1 MRDAGRARLAGMKGR
16 PLMARLALLAWLSA
30 LLAGLHSAP
39 ALADKRVALVIG
51 NSAYRNVGRLDNPA
65 NDAKLLAETL
75 RSLGFTLV
83 GGGAQLD
90 LDKPA
95 FDRTVQSFGAQL
107 AGADVGLFY
116 YAGHGV
122 QVRGENYLIPVD
134 ANPTKEADVDFQ
146 MLATNLVLRQ
156 MEAAGTKLNIV
167 ILDACR
173 NNPFGG
179 RSLAVGRARDAE
191 NDRMRDT
198 GGGLAQM
205 QAPEGT
211 LISFATQPGSVAQD
225 GADGNSPYTRA
236 LADTIRKPGLGI
248 FDAFNQVGLAVK
260 RATKGVQQPW
270 VSSSPI
276 DGAFYFMPPGGVAPA
291 AVASGSAAD
300 EIAWNRLKSTTDVAA
315 LRRFA
320 DEFPSGTHR
329 IEAEARIAV
338 LAQEGRRL
346 AALTPAAEPAPAL
359 VAPVAP
365 LSEQQERA
373 LKSKD
378 SFKECD
384 NCPAMI
390 AVPAGSFV
398 MGSPASEP
406 QRSADEGPQQEIA
419 IPKMFAVGRT
429 EVSFEEWFACVAE
442 GGCNAYRPGDYGWGA
457 GKRPVINVSWTDAKA
472 YVKWL
477 SAKTGATYRLLS
489 ESERE
494 YVARGCT
501 LPSCPSTPFWFGKE
515 ISPSRANYDWHYSY
529 NGSAKA
535 QPLGQTVAS
544 DASAPNPFGL
554 LHVHGN
560 VWEWVEDCWNA
571 SLAGQPKDGA
581 PRVTGDCL
589 RRVLRGGAWSAEP
602 KDLRSAKR
610 SWELVGERREEVGF
624 RVARTLRN

>member
-1 MRDAGRARLAGMKGR
+1 MRRLGV
-16 PLMARLALLAWLSA
+16 LAWLSV
-30 LLAGLHSAP
+30 LLASIVTAP
-39 ALADKRVALVIG
+39 AFAEKRVALVIG

-65 NDAKLLAETL
+65 NDAKLLSDTL
-75 RSLGFTLV
+75 RALGFTLV

-95 FDRTVQSFGAQL
+95 FDRTVQAFGAAL

-146 MLATNLVLRQ
+146 MLDTNLVLRQ
-156 MEAAGTKLNIV
+156 MEGAGTRLNIV

-225 GADGNSPYTRA
+225 GADGNSPYARA

-248 FDAFNQVGLAVK
+248 FDAFNQIGLQVK

-276 DGAFYFMPPGGVAPA
+276 DGAFYFVPPGGAVSAPVAAGP
-291 AVASGSAAD
+291 AAD
-300 EIAWNRLKSTTDVAA
+300 EIAWSYLKSTTDVRT
-315 LRRFA
+315 LRQFA
-320 DEFPSGTHR
+320 DAFPQGSHR
-329 IEAEARIAV
+329 SEAEARIAA
-338 LAQEGRRL
+338 LEQEAARADAERQRM
-346 AALTPAAEPAPAL
+346 AALTPPATAAPAL
-359 VAPVAP
+359 AVPVGPLAP
-365 LSEQQERA
+365 ERERA
-373 LKSKD
+373 LKPKD

-384 NCPAMI
+384 GCPVM
-390 AVPAGSFV
+390 VTMPAGSFT
-398 MGSPASEP
+398 MGSPANEP
-406 QRSADEGPQQEIA
+406 QRGSDEGPQQQIA
-419 IPKMFAVGRT
+419 IRQAFAVGRS
-429 EVSFEEWFACVAE
+429 EVSFDEWFACVAE

-457 GKRPVINVSWTDAKA
+457 GKRPVINVSWTDAQA

-477 SAKTGATYRLLS
+477 SQKTGAPYRLLS

-501 LPSCPSTPFWFGKE
+501 SPSCPSTPFWFGKD
-515 ISPSRANYDWHYSY
+515 ISPARANYDWRYSY
-529 NGSAKA
+529 DGSAKA
-535 QPLGQTVAS
+535 QPPRRTVAT
-544 DASAPNPFGL
+544 DASEPNPFGL

-560 VWEWVEDCWNA
+560 VWEWVADCWNA
-571 SLAGQPKDGA
+571 SLAGLPNDGA
-581 PRVTGDCL
+581 PRTTGDCNS
-589 RRVLRGGAWSAEP
+589 RVIRGGAWSDEP

-610 SWELVGERREEVGF
+610 NWEVVGERRAEIGF

>member
-1 MRDAGRARLAGMKGR
+1 MKGR

-30 LLAGLHSAP
+30 LLTGLVSAP

-65 NDAKLLAETL
+65 NDAKLLADTL
-75 RSLGFTLV
+75 KSLGFTVV

-95 FDRTVQSFGAQL
+95 FDRTVQAFGAQL

-156 MEAAGTKLNIV
+156 MEGAGTKLNIV

-225 GADGNSPYTRA
+225 GAAGNSPYTRA

-248 FDAFNQVGLAVK
+248 FDAFNQVGLQVK

-276 DGAFYFMPPGGVAPA
+276 DGAFYFVPPGGLAAPEVATG
-291 AVASGSAAD
+291 SGAD
-300 EIAWNRLKSTTDVAA
+300 EVAWSYLKSTTDVAA

-320 DEFPSGTHR
+320 DEFPRGIHKS
-329 IEAEARIAV
+329 EAEARVAA
-338 LAQEGRRL
+338 LEQEGRRL
-346 AALTPAAEPAPAL
+346 AALTPAPEPAATLAL
-359 VAPVAP
+359 VAPVGP
-365 LSEQQERA
+365 LPAELERA
-373 LKSKD
+373 LKPKD
-378 SFKECD
+378 GFKECD

-390 AVPAGSFV
+390 AVPAGSFL
-398 MGSPASEP
+398 MGSPVGEP
-406 QRSADEGPQQEIA
+406 QRSSDEGPQQEIA
-419 IPKMFAVGRT
+419 IPKMFAVGRS

-477 SAKTGATYRLLS
+477 SAKTGSTYRLLS

-494 YVARGCT
+494 YVARGCAS
-501 LPSCPSTPFWFGKE
+501 PSCPSTPFWFGKE
-515 ISPSRANYDWHYSY
+515 IAPTRANYDWRYSY
-529 NGSAKA
+529 DGSAKA
-535 QPLGQTVAS
+535 QPPRRTVAT
-544 DASAPNPFGL
+544 DASEPNPFGL

-571 SLAGQPKDGA
+571 SLAGLPKDGA
-581 PRVTGDCL
+581 PRVTGDCKSH
-589 RRVLRGGAWSAEP
+589 VLRGGAWSTEP

-610 SWELVGERREEVGF
+610 YWEPEGERRAEIGF

>member
-1 MRDAGRARLAGMKGR
+1 MRRLTV
-16 PLMARLALLAWLSA
+16 LALLPV
-30 LLAGLHSAP
+30 LLAGLFLAP
-39 ALADKRVALVIG
+39 ACAADKRVALVVG
-51 NSAYRNVGRLDNPA
+51 NSGYRNVTRLDNPA
-65 NDAKLLAETL
+65 NDAKLLADTL
-75 RSLGFTLV
+75 RALGFTLV
-83 GGGAQLD
+83 GGGPQLD
-90 LDKPA
+90 LDKAA
-95 FDRTVQSFGAQL
+95 FDRTVQAFGAQL

-156 MEAAGTKLNIV
+156 MEGAGTRLNIV

-179 RSLAVGRARDAE
+179 RGLAVDRAREAE
-191 NDRMRDT
+191 NTRLRDT

-211 LISFATQPGSVAQD
+211 LISFATQPGNVAQD
-225 GADGNSPYTRA
+225 GAGRNSPYAEA
-236 LADTIRKPGLGI
+236 LAETIRKPGVGI
-248 FDAFNQVGLAVK
+248 FDAFNQVGLQVK
-260 RATKGVQQPW
+260 RATKGAQQPW

-276 DGAFYFMPPGGVAPA
+276 DGAFYFVPPGGVAPT
-291 AVASGSAAD
+291 VATGAAAD
-300 EIAWNRLKSTTDVAA
+300 EIAWSYLKGTTDVAA

-320 DEFPSGTHR
+320 DEFPRGGHR
-329 IEAEARIAV
+329 GEAEAR
-338 LAQEGRRL
+338 LAALEQDAARTEAERIRL
-346 AALTPAAEPAPAL
+346 AAVAPAAEVAAPPAL
-359 VAPVAP
+359 VAPVGP
-365 LSEQQERA
+365 LPLEQERT
-373 LKSKD
+373 LKPKD

-384 NCPAMI
+384 GCPTM
-390 AVPAGSFV
+390 VTMPAGSFI
-398 MGSPASEP
+398 MGSPANEP
-406 QRSADEGPQQEIA
+406 QRGSDEGPQQEIA
-419 IPKMFAVGRT
+419 IRTMFAVGRS
-429 EVSFEEWFACVAE
+429 EVSFDEWFACVAE

-477 SAKTGATYRLLS
+477 SQKTGATYRLLS

-501 LPSCPSTPFWFGKE
+501 SPACPSTPFWFGKE
-515 ISPSRANYDWHYSY
+515 IAPARANYDWRYSY
-529 NGSAKA
+529 DGSAKA
-535 QPLGQTVAS
+535 QPPRRTVAT
-544 DASAPNPFGL
+544 DASPANPFGL

-571 SLAGQPKDGA
+571 SLAGLPRDGA
-581 PRVTGDCL
+581 PRVAGDCNS
-589 RRVLRGGAWSAEP
+589 RVIRGGAWSAEP

-610 SWELVGERREEVGF
+610 SWEVASERRAEIGF

>member
-1 MRDAGRARLAGMKGR
+1 MRRLGVLVWL
-16 PLMARLALLAWLSA
+16 PVLLASIV
-30 LLAGLHSAP
+30 SAP
-39 ALADKRVALVIG
+39 AFAEKRVALVIG

-65 NDAKLLAETL
+65 NDAKLLSDTL
-75 RSLGFTLV
+75 RALGFTLV

-95 FDRTVQSFGAQL
+95 FDRTVQAFGAAL

-146 MLATNLVLRQ
+146 MLDTNLVLRQ
-156 MEAAGTKLNIV
+156 MEGAGTRLNIV

-179 RSLAVGRARDAE
+179 RSLAVGRARDTE

-198 GGGLAQM
+198 AGGLAQM

-225 GADGNSPYTRA
+225 GADGNSPYARA

-248 FDAFNQVGLAVK
+248 FDAFNQIGLQVK

-276 DGAFYFMPPGGVAPA
+276 DGAFYFVPPGGAVSAPVAAGP
-291 AVASGSAAD
+291 AAD
-300 EIAWNRLKSTTDVAA
+300 EIAWGYLKSTTDVRA
-315 LRRFA
+315 LRQFA
-320 DEFPSGTHR
+320 DEFPQGSHKS
-329 IEAEARIAV
+329 EAEARISA
-338 LAQEGRRL
+338 LEQEAARLDAERRRM
-346 AALTPAAEPAPAL
+346 AALTPPATAAAPAL
-359 VAPVAP
+359 AVPVGPLAP
-365 LSEQQERA
+365 ERERA
-373 LKSKD
+373 LKPKD
-378 SFKECD
+378 NFKECD
-384 NCPAMI
+384 GCPVM
-390 AVPAGSFV
+390 VTMPAGSFT
-398 MGSPASEP
+398 MGSPANEP
-406 QRSADEGPQQEIA
+406 QRGPDEGPQQQIA
-419 IPKMFAVGRT
+419 IRQAFAVGRS
-429 EVSFEEWFACVAE
+429 EVSFDEWFACVAE

-457 GKRPVINVSWTDAKA
+457 GKRPVINVSWTDAQA

-477 SAKTGATYRLLS
+477 SQKTGAPYRLLS

-494 YVARGCT
+494 YAARGCT
-501 LPSCPSTPFWFGKE
+501 SPSCPSTPFWFGKD
-515 ISPSRANYDWHYSY
+515 ISPARANYDWRYSY
-529 NGSAKA
+529 DGSAKA
-535 QPLGQTVAS
+535 QPPRRTVAT
-544 DASAPNPFGL
+544 DASEPNPFGL

-560 VWEWVEDCWNA
+560 VWEWVQDCWNA
-571 SLAGQPKDGA
+571 SLAGLPGDGA
-581 PRVTGDCL
+581 PRTTGDCNS
-589 RRVLRGGAWSAEP
+589 RVIRGGAWSDEP

-610 SWELVGERREEVGF
+610 SWEVVGERRAEIGF

>member
-1 MRDAGRARLAGMKGR
+1 MRRLTF
-16 PLMARLALLAWLSA
+16 LAWLPVI
-30 LLAGLHSAP
+30 LAGIFSAP
-39 ALADKRVALVIG
+39 ALADTRVALVVG
-51 NSAYRNVGRLDNPA
+51 NSAYRNVGRLENPA
-65 NDAKLLAETL
+65 NDAKLLSETL
-75 RSLGFTLV
+75 RALGFKLV

-95 FDRTVQSFGAQL
+95 FDRAVQAFGAQL

-122 QVRGENYLIPVD
+122 QVRGENFLIPID

-156 MEAAGTKLNIV
+156 MEGAGTKLNIV

-179 RSLAVGRARDAE
+179 RSLAVGRARE
-191 NDRMRDT
+191 GESDRMRDT

-225 GADGNSPYTRA
+225 GADGNSPYTKA
-236 LADTIRKPGLGI
+236 LAETIRKPGLGI
-248 FDAFNQVGLAVK
+248 FDAFNQVGLQVK
-260 RATKGVQQPW
+260 RVTKNAQQPW

-276 DGAFYFMPPGGVAPA
+276 DGAFYFVPPAGAAAPA
-291 AVASGSAAD
+291 VAAVPAAD
-300 EIAWNRLKSTTDVAA
+300 EIAWNYLKSTTDVGA
-315 LRRFA
+315 LRQFA
-320 DEFPSGTHR
+320 NEFPRGGHKG
-329 IEAEARIAV
+329 EAEARIAA
-338 LAQEGRRL
+338 LEQEAARADGERMRL
-346 AALTPAAEPAPAL
+346 AALTPQTQTAAPPTL
-359 VAPVAP
+359 VAPVGP
-365 LSEQQERA
+365 LPPERERA
-373 LKSKD
+373 LKPKD

-384 NCPAMI
+384 GCPAMI
-390 AVPAGSFV
+390 TMPAGAFT
-398 MGSPASEP
+398 MGSPAGEP
-406 QRSADEGPQQEIA
+406 QRSSDEGPQQQIA
-419 IPKMFAVGRT
+419 IRRMFAVGRSQ
-429 EVSFEEWFACVAE
+429 VSFEEWFACVAE

-477 SAKTGATYRLLS
+477 SEKTGAAYRLLS

-501 LPSCPSTPFWFGKE
+501 SPACPSTPFWFGKE
-515 ISPSRANYDWHYSY
+515 ISPGRANYDWRYSY
-529 NGSAKA
+529 DGSAKA
-535 QPLGQTVAS
+535 QPPRRTVAT
-544 DASAPNPFGL
+544 DASEANPFGL

-560 VWEWVEDCWNA
+560 VWEWVEDCWNQ
-571 SLAGQPKDGA
+571 SLAGLPNDGA
-581 PRVTGDCL
+581 PRITGDCSS
-589 RRVLRGGAWSAEP
+589 RVIRGGAWSDEP

-610 SWELVGERREEVGF
+610 SWEVVGERRAEIGF

>member
-1 MRDAGRARLAGMKGR
+1 MGRLAFLFSL
-16 PLMARLALLAWLSA
+16 PV
-30 LLAGLHSAP
+30 LLAGLFSAP
-39 ALADKRVALVIG
+39 ALAEKRVALVVG

-65 NDAKLLAETL
+65 NDAKLLSETL
-75 RSLGFTLV
+75 RALGFTLV

-90 LDKPA
+90 LDKPS
-95 FDRTVQSFGAQL
+95 FDRTVQAFGAQL

-122 QVRGENYLIPVD
+122 QVRGENYLIPID

-146 MLATNLVLRQ
+146 MLDANLVLRQ
-156 MEAAGTKLNIV
+156 MEGAHTLLNIV

-179 RSLAVGRARDAE
+179 RGLAVGRARDAE
-191 NDRMRDT
+191 STRMRDT

-225 GADGNSPYTRA
+225 GVGGNSPYARA

-248 FDAFNQVGLAVK
+248 FDAFNQIGLQVK
-260 RATKGVQQPW
+260 RATSGAQQPW

-276 DGAFYFMPPGGVAPA
+276 DGTFYFVPPGGATPPAIAAAPA
-291 AVASGSAAD
+291 AD
-300 EIAWNRLKSTTDVAA
+300 EVAWNHLKGTTDVAA

-320 DEFPSGTHR
+320 EEFPRGLHKS
-329 IEAEARIAV
+329 EADARIAA
-338 LAQEGRRL
+338 LEHE
-346 AALTPAAEPAPAL
+346 AADAERKRIALLTPSAATATSLTL
-359 VAPVAP
+359 VAPVGP
-365 LSEQQERA
+365 LPAERERA

-384 NCPAMI
+384 GCPAMI
-390 AVPAGSFV
+390 TMPAGSFI

-406 QRSADEGPQQEIA
+406 QRSSDEGPQQEIVISRA
-419 IPKMFAVGRT
+419 FAVARS
-429 EVSFEEWFACVAE
+429 EVSFDEWLACVAE
-442 GGCNAYRPGDYGWGA
+442 GGCNAYRPGDYGWGL

-477 SAKTGATYRLLS
+477 SEKTGAPYRLLS

-494 YVARGCT
+494 YVTRGCT
-501 LPSCPSTPFWFGKE
+501 SRSCPSTPFWFGKE
-515 ISPSRANYDWHYSY
+515 ISPARANYDWRYSY
-529 NGSAKA
+529 DGSAKS
-535 QPLGQTVAS
+535 QPQRRTVAT
-544 DASAPNPFGL
+544 DASEANPFGL

-560 VWEWVEDCWNA
+560 VREWVEDCWNA
-571 SLAGQPKDGA
+571 SLAGLPKDGA
-581 PRVTGDCL
+581 PRITGDCNS
-589 RRVLRGGAWSAEP
+589 RVVRGGAWSDEP

-610 SWELVGERREEVGF
+610 SWEVVGERRAEIGF

>member
-1 MRDAGRARLAGMKGR
+1 MRRLAF
-16 PLMARLALLAWLSA
+16 LAWLSV
-30 LLAGLHSAP
+30 LLASIVAAP
-39 ALADKRVALVIG
+39 AFAEKRVALVIG
-51 NSAYRNVGRLDNPA
+51 NSAYRNVGRLENPA
-65 NDAKLLAETL
+65 NDAKLLSDTL
-75 RSLGFTLV
+75 RALGFTLV

-95 FDRTVQSFGAQL
+95 FDRTVQAFGAAL

-146 MLATNLVLRQ
+146 MLDTNLVLRQ
-156 MEAAGTKLNIV
+156 MEGAGTKLNIV

-225 GADGNSPYTRA
+225 GADGNSPYARA

-248 FDAFNQVGLAVK
+248 FDAFNQIGLQVK

-276 DGAFYFMPPGGVAPA
+276 DGAFYFVPSGA
-291 AVASGSAAD
+291 AVSAPVAAGPAAD
-300 EIAWNRLKSTTDVAA
+300 EVAWSYLKSTTDMRA
-315 LRRFA
+315 LRQFT
-320 DEFPSGTHR
+320 DEFPQSAHR
-329 IEAEARIAV
+329 SEAEARIAA
-338 LAQEGRRL
+338 LEQEAARTDAERQRM
-346 AALTPAAEPAPAL
+346 AALTPPATSAPAL
-359 VAPVAP
+359 VVPVGALP
-365 LSEQQERA
+365 PERERA
-373 LKSKD
+373 LKPKD

-384 NCPAMI
+384 GCPVM
-390 AVPAGSFV
+390 VTMPAGSFT
-398 MGSPASEP
+398 MGSPANEP
-406 QRSADEGPQQEIA
+406 QRGPDEGPQQQIA
-419 IPKMFAVGRT
+419 IRQTFAVGRS
-429 EVSFEEWFACVAE
+429 EVSFDEWSACLAE

-457 GKRPVINVSWTDAKA
+457 GKRPVINVSWTDAQA

-477 SAKTGATYRLLS
+477 SQKTGAPYRLLS

-501 LPSCPSTPFWFGKE
+501 SPSCPSTPFWFGKE
-515 ISPSRANYDWHYSY
+515 ISPARANYDWRYSY
-529 NGSAKA
+529 DGSAKA
-535 QPLGQTVAS
+535 QPPRRTVAT
-544 DASAPNPFGL
+544 DASEPNPFGL

-571 SLAGQPKDGA
+571 SLAGLPDDGA
-581 PRVTGDCL
+581 PRTTGDCSS
-589 RRVLRGGAWSAEP
+589 RVIRGGAWSDEP

-610 SWELVGERREEVGF
+610 SWEVVGERRAEIGF

>member
-1 MRDAGRARLAGMKGR
+1 MRRLAI
-16 PLMARLALLAWLSA
+16 LAAFFT
-30 LLAGLHSAP
+30 LLAGVFSAP
-39 ALADKRVALVIG
+39 AFADKRVALVVG

-65 NDAKLLAETL
+65 NDAKLLSETL
-75 RSLGFTLV
+75 RALGFTLV

-90 LDKPA
+90 LDKAA
-95 FDRTVQSFGAQL
+95 FDRTVQAFGAQL

-146 MLATNLVLRQ
+146 MLNTNLLLRQ
-156 MEAAGTKLNIV
+156 MEGSGTRLNIV

-236 LADTIRKPGLGI
+236 LTDTIRKPGLGI
-248 FDAFNQVGLAVK
+248 FDAFNQVGLQVK
-260 RATKGVQQPW
+260 RVTKGVQQPW

-276 DGAFYFMPPGGVAPA
+276 DGAFYFVPPAGAPS
-291 AVASGSAAD
+291 VASGPTAD
-300 EIAWNRLKSTTDVAA
+300 EIAWNYLKGTNDVGA

-320 DEFPSGTHR
+320 DEFPRGGHR
-329 IEAEARIAV
+329 SEAEARIAA
-338 LAQEGRRL
+338 LEQEAARQRL
-346 AALTPAAEPAPAL
+346 AALNPPDEA
-359 VAPVAP
+359 VAPPMPVGP
-365 LSEQQERA
+365 LPPERERA
-373 LKSKD
+373 LKPKD
-378 SFKECD
+378 GFKECD
-384 NCPAMI
+384 GCPSMI
-390 AVPAGSFV
+390 TMPAGSFA
-398 MGSPASEP
+398 MGSPAGEP
-406 QRSADEGPQQEIA
+406 QRGSDEGPQQEIV
-419 IPKMFAVGRT
+419 IRRMFAVGRS
-429 EVSFEEWFACVAE
+429 EVSFDEWFACVAE
-442 GGCNAYRPGDYGWGA
+442 GGCNAYRPGDYGWGF

-477 SAKTGATYRLLS
+477 SEKTAATYRLLS

-501 LPSCPSTPFWFGKE
+501 SPSCPSTPFWFGKE
-515 ISPSRANYDWHYSY
+515 ISPGRANYDWRYSY
-529 NGSAKA
+529 DGSAKA
-535 QPLGQTVAS
+535 QPPRRTVAT
-544 DASAPNPFGL
+544 DASEPNPFGL

-560 VWEWVEDCWNA
+560 VREWVEDCWNA
-571 SLAGQPKDGA
+571 SLAGLPNDGA
-581 PRVTGDCL
+581 PRITGDCS
-589 RRVLRGGAWSAEP
+589 RRVIRGGAWSDEP

-610 SWELVGERREEVGF
+610 SWEMIGERRAEIGF